1 MELSSLVRKIDEK
14 FVQQLDR
21 IAFHQN
27 DEENDYKVQER
38 RLSSLMLDKSISD
51 EKHFEYARTIIV
63 LSDSY
68 RQAFLCSLQQLNDEI
83 GQELVEFQELLKA
96 SSKQT
101 SYNRK
106 IAADMDRWLCLSKEL
121 QEARVIATN
130 FIIKQTEI
138 DKFIPTIIVRN
149 NGRADIP
156 LSVGES
162 TEFQTWAETSVL
174 MKESYENNQRI
185 QLEREPLTERLLP
198 IGGETEAPT
207 QTSVKPQRIDK
218 SIHPLESKV
227 WFRSL
232 KVAYVALWIAGLGVS
247 AIIAYGADGISTFL
261 IGVFIVSIV
270 LIIGK
275 MIFYYITLGRTTA
288 NEKPG
293 KGFVDLE
300 ELRNDFATVH
310 VNSADVYGEVV
321 APFLD
326 SWKVQ
331 YGRRVPIQAVNHL
344 IERVEHEMST
354 IKVQKQRIIDKAA
367 HEGSTIEISKLREN
381 FQQEKAKF
389 KGPHRQQC
397 VRQLDRFLMSLEA
410 KYGTAIPVD
419 EASKLLDKLDDDIR
433 AAEKRV
439 RSGIDLQVIP

>member
-1 MELSSLVRKIDEK
+1 MELSFLVRKIDEK

-51 EKHFEYARTIIV
+51 EKHVEYARTIIG

-68 RQAFLCSLQQLNDEI
+68 RQGFLCSLQKLNDEI
-83 GQELVEFQELLKA
+83 GQELVEFQELLKTSSTRA
-96 SSKQT
+96 SDNQ
-101 SYNRK
+101 K

-121 QEARVIATN
+121 QEARLIATN

-149 NGRADIP
+149 IGRADIP
-156 LSVGES
+156 LSVEES
-162 TEFQTWAETSVL
+162 TEFQAWAGTSFL

-185 QLEREPLTERLLP
+185 QLEREPLKERLLP
-198 IGGETEAPT
+198 IENEAGVPT
-207 QTSVKPQRIDK
+207 HTPVIPQRIAK

-227 WFRSL
+227 WFRFL
-232 KVAYVALWIAGLGVS
+232 KVAYVALWVAGLGVS
-247 AIIAYGADGISTFL
+247 AMIAYGVDSISTFL
-261 IGVFIVSIV
+261 IGAFIVSIV

-275 MIFYYITLGRTTA
+275 MVFYYITLGRTTA

-310 VNSADVYGEVV
+310 VNSPDVYGEVV

-331 YGRRVPIQAVNHL
+331 YGRRVPIRAVDSL
-344 IERVEHEMST
+344 LQRVEHEMAT
-354 IKVQKQRIIDKAA
+354 IKVKKQRIIDKAA

-381 FQQEKAKF
+381 FEQEKEKF

-419 EASKLLDKLDDDIR
+419 EASKLLDKLDDDIQ

-439 RSGIDLQVIP
+439 RSGMDLQATS